1 MVSMHKWSLAVATCL
16 MACTRPSDEYNVHI
30 YGAATD
36 LDTIEAAPE
45 AMGGQIEYARYRF
58 WGQPRSWTD
67 GPMGR

>member
-1 MVSMHKWSLAVATCL
+1 

-58 WGQPRSWTD
+58 WGSNRSWTD
-67 GPMGR
+67 GPMGDEPRSTGRASHSQP